1 MKRALFW
8 LLATFL
14 VWEGWVYVYSRPGFW
29 RWLALAS
36 ERTSYGARDLYN
48 RTKREQLA
56 RSGANEAVVQ
66 QSTEPL
72 PSADNVI
79 DAIRYFLLEHRVRS
93 QD

>member
-14 VWEGWVYVYSRPGFW
+14 VWECWVYIYSRPRFW
-29 RWLALAS
+29 AWLALAS

-72 PSADNVI
+72 PDADNVI
-79 DAIRYFLLEHRVRS
+79 DAVMRFLKEKRGRGA
-93 QD
+93 